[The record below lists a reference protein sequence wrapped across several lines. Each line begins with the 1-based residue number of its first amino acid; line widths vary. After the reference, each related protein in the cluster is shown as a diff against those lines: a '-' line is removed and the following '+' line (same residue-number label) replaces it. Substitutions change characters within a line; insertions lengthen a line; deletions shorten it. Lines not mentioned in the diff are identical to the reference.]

1 MQSRLFGLPWS
12 LCCCI
17 FFLTQSRGESLLP
30 DPHNHTGA
38 PIPGH
43 AICENTCL
51 GTAAGRDNDDNSTVW
66 VSDGICDDGGPGAFS
81 AACDWGTDC
90 DDCDPRDGGSIL
102 PPSTLTT
109 YAAPVAVICPA
120 PLLAALGP
128 ANTQGACEV
137 EVEACIL
144 EGDAAATAYAV
155 WRELSTGD
163 DS

>member
-1 MQSRLFGLPWS
+1 MRSRLFGLPWS

-30 DPHNHTGA
+30 DPHNHTTA

-51 GTAAGRDNDDNSTVW
+51 GAADNSTVW

-102 PPSTLTT
+102 YHTLHTT
-109 YAAPVAVICPA
+109 TTLVPYLLMAP
-120 PLLAALGP
+120 
-128 ANTQGACEV
+128 
-137 EVEACIL
+137 
-144 EGDAAATAYAV
+144 
-155 WRELSTGD
+155 RS
-163 DS
+163 

>member
-1 MQSRLFGLPWS
+1 MRSRLFGLPWS

-30 DPHNHTGA
+30 DPHNHTA
-38 PIPGH
+38 TPIPGH

-51 GTAAGRDNDDNSTVW
+51 GTADNSTVW

-102 PPSTLTT
+102 YHTLHTT
-109 YAAPVAVICPA
+109 TTLVPHLLMAP
-120 PLLAALGP
+120 
-128 ANTQGACEV
+128 
-137 EVEACIL
+137 
-144 EGDAAATAYAV
+144 
-155 WRELSTGD
+155 RS
-163 DS
+163 